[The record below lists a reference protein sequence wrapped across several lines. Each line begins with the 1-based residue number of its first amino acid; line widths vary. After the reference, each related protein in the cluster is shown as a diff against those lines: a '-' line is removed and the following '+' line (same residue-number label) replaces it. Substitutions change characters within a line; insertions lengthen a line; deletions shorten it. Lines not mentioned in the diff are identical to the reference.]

1 MTQHFTPLYSKIVL
15 FLALVIGVCS
25 CKHSSDEPTTPT
37 TADRTVL
44 VYMAANCD
52 LGYEGFDAMDLDE
65 MREGAKTANLNGKH
79 GRLLV
84 YHAPYHKSPQLKEVT
99 SSGIT
104 VLKTYESSESSLDIS
119 RMREVIDD
127 VKSLAPN
134 DSYGLV
140 LWSHGTSFREDSN
153 SRSISLRSFGSD
165 NGKNMKITSL
175 AKALEGHFFD
185 FIYTDVCHMATIE
198 AAYELRHSTSY
209 FLGSVTELDKLGMPY
224 DRNVPEFFRFPE
236 ADVKAAA
243 YNTVQYYID
252 HPRLGCS
259 MSVIA
264 TEPLD
269 RLASATKAI
278 VTSGVT
284 LPEGYE
290 PIPYY
295 RVYVPCLVYD
305 FGDYI
310 HALSP
315 DQALLEAWDE
325 AYGQA
330 VVYHRSTD
338 VSFSFDMSR
347 FTGIGA
353 FIPRSERDIY
363 TDGYNNQSWYR
374 DVMSYMSFD

>member
-1 MTQHFTPLYSKIVL
+1 MSQHFTLYFSKTLLI
-15 FLALVIGVCS
+15 LALIIGTCS
-25 CKHSSDEPTTPT
+25 CKESSDGPSTPVS
-37 TADRTVL
+37 ADRTVL

-52 LGYEGFDAMDLDE
+52 LGRDGYDSMDLDE
-65 MREGAKTANLNGKH
+65 MRDGAKTANLDGNH

-84 YHAPYHKSPQLKEVT
+84 YHAPFRKDPQLKEVT

-104 VLKTYESSESSLDIS
+104 VLKTYDTSESSIDIS

-140 LWSHGTSFREDSN
+140 LWSHGTSFREESG
-153 SRSISLRSFGSD
+153 SRSTPLRSFGYD
-165 NGKNMKITSL
+165 NGSYMKITSL
-175 AKALEGHFFD
+175 ARALDGHYFD
-185 FIYTDVCHMATIE
+185 FIYADVCHFATVE
-198 AAYELRHSTSY
+198 VAYELRHSTSY
-209 FLGSVTELDKLGMPY
+209 LVGSVTELDKLGMPY
-224 DRNVPEFFRFPE
+224 DRNVPEFFRSPE
-236 ADVKAAA
+236 ADLKAAA

-278 VTSGVT
+278 VSSGVR
-284 LPEGYE
+284 LPADYR
-290 PIPYY
+290 PIAYY
-295 RVYVPCLVYD
+295 QVSVPCLVYD
-305 FGDYI
+305 FGHYI
-310 HALSP
+310 HGLSP
-315 DQALLEAWDE
+315 EANLLDTWDQAYA
-325 AYGQA
+325 QS

-347 FTGIGA
+347 FTGMGA
-353 FIPRSERDIY
+353 FILRSESDA
-363 TDGYNNQSWYR
+363 TTNGYNNQSWYR
-374 DVMSYMSFD
+374 DVMSHMF